1 MDRKRKAELGVGER
15 ERSQEEKEGGEP
27 NMKADGQEEEPKA
40 VWL

>member
-27 NMKADGQEEEPKA
+27 NMKANGQEEDPDPM
-40 VWL
+40 WF